1 MDEKEKEIM
10 DALDLTS
17 ERKEKE
23 VMDALDL
30 TNEIKERKK
39 PKIPKGYT
47 ILKVN
52 IKKEKK
58 QKFWKLKKGLGKSFG
73 NLIMKWIDE
82 EYEKL
87 YK

>member
-10 DALDLTS
+10 DALDLTN
-17 ERKEKE
+17 EREEK
-23 VMDALDL
+23 
-30 TNEIKERKK
+30 KERKK
-39 PKIPKGYT
+39 PELPKGYT
-47 ILKVN
+47 VLKVN

>member
-1 MDEKEKEIM
+1 MEKNKMDEKEKEIM
-10 DALDLTS
+10 DALDLTN
-17 ERKEKE
+17 EREEK
-23 VMDALDL
+23 
-30 TNEIKERKK
+30 KERKK
-39 PKIPKGYT
+39 PELPKGYT
-47 ILKVN
+47 VLKVN

>member
-10 DALDLTS
+10 DALDLTN
-17 ERKEKE
+17 ER
-23 VMDALDL
+23 
-30 TNEIKERKK
+30 NERKERKK
-39 PKIPKGYT
+39 PELPKGYT
-47 ILKVN
+47 VLKVN

>member
-10 DALDLTS
+10 DALDLTN
-17 ERKEKE
+17 EREE
-23 VMDALDL
+23 R
-30 TNEIKERKK
+30 EEREERKERKK
-39 PKIPKGYT
+39 PELPKGYT
-47 ILKVN
+47 VLKVN